1 MSFILSSTQTGFAP
15 KPPNRENI
23 RFAVNL
29 LCQDRKIFADF
40 IYIIHFQTLSIAKRR
55 IYLYIYPDGGRCNLI
70 LLLFQPLKPT
80 ANRFGSNPAKD
91 IFKVSVN
98 QQLLGF
104 VTADTARLH
113 IKSCSSSSSPLAA
126 PCEHLTSSAKS
137 QVPA

>member
-1 MSFILSSTQTGFAP
+1 MLKGGFIF
-15 KPPNRENI
+15 N
-23 RFAVNL
+23 
-29 LCQDRKIFADF
+29 
-40 IYIIHFQTLSIAKRR
+40 
-55 IYLYIYPDGGRCNLI
+55 IYPDGGRCNLI

-113 IKSCSSSSSPLAA
+113 IKKLFFIKFAA
-126 PCEHLTSSAKS
+126 GGAVRTFNIIGKNLKFRLNVNFGAVTQQKRLMQLGAFGFDRMGRNVDFTLKTALGISADHTFY
-137 QVPA
+137 QL